1 MTLSKRLYPAAVIG
15 IIGGGQLGKMLAQ
28 SAQRMGYKVAVLD
41 PSADAPARSVC
52 HTFIHADFSDEE
64 ALIKLSDMS
73 DVVTYEFEN
82 IDAHILRN
90 LVSDYYVPQG
100 AKTVLTLQNRTTE
113 KNAIKESGASIVPF
127 ENISSEEDVKAFAKK
142 HSYPLIVKTTTGGY
156 DGKGQYYIGSEQEL
170 SNENI
175 PFEKTEFIVEKYIN
189 LSTEVSL
196 TAARS
201 ASGEIIYFPLQENLH
216 RNQVLYR
223 TIAPARV
230 DYFEKAKAEADKIM
244 EAMLFVG
251 VFTIEFFIDQNG
263 ELYVNEIAPRPH
275 NSAHYTIEACNIS
288 QFDAHI
294 LSVTDQPLPEVYQ
307 HSDAIMMNLL
317 GEDLDRLDLELFDY
331 SEWNVHLYGKSDRKP
346 ARKMGHVTV
355 LTDDIEAE
363 LEKLK
368 TTFEKETE

>member
-113 KNAIKESGASIVPF
+113 KTAIKESGASIVPF

-331 SEWNVHLYGKSDRKP
+331 SEWNVHLYGKSDRKA
-346 ARKMGHVTV
+346 ARKMGHVTI
-355 LTDDIEAE
+355 LTDDVEAE

-368 TTFEKETE
+368 TNFEKQTD

>member
-1 MTLSKRLYPAAVIG
+1 MTLSKRLYPSAVIG

-41 PSADAPARSVC
+41 PSEDAPARSMC

-82 IDAHILRN
+82 IDAHILKN

-100 AKTVLTLQNRTTE
+100 SKTVLTLQNRTSE
-113 KNAIKESGASIVPF
+113 KIAIKESGASIVPF
-127 ENISSEEDVKAFAKK
+127 ENISSEEDVKAFAEK

-170 SNENI
+170 LNENI
-175 PFEKTEFIVEKYIN
+175 PFKDTAFIVEKYID
-189 LSTEVSL
+189 LSREVSL

-216 RNQVLYR
+216 RNQILYR

-230 DYFEKAKAEADKIM
+230 NYFEKAKAEANKIL

-251 VFTIEFFIDQNG
+251 VFTIEFFIDQDG

-307 HSDAIMMNLL
+307 HKDAIMMNLL

-346 ARKMGHVTV
+346 ARKMGHVTI
-355 LTDDIEAE
+355 LTDDIEGE

-368 TTFEKETE
+368 KNFEKES

>member
-52 HTFIHADFSDEE
+52 HTFIHADFSDEK

-100 AKTVLTLQNRTTE
+100 AETVLTLQNRTTE

-127 ENISSEEDVKAFAKK
+127 ENISSEEDVKAFAEK
-142 HSYPLIVKTTTGGY
+142 HSYPLIVKTTTGGH

-170 SNENI
+170 LNENI
-175 PFEKTEFIVEKYIN
+175 PFEDTAFIVEKYID
-189 LSTEVSL
+189 LAREVSL

-216 RNQVLYR
+216 RDQVLYR

-307 HSDAIMMNLL
+307 HKDAIMMNLL

-346 ARKMGHVTV
+346 ARKMGHVTI

-368 TTFEKETE
+368 TNFEKETE

>member
-52 HTFIHADFSDEE
+52 HTFIHADFSDEK

-100 AKTVLTLQNRTTE
+100 AETVLTLQNRTTE

-127 ENISSEEDVKAFAKK
+127 ENISSEEDVKAFAEKY
-142 HSYPLIVKTTTGGY
+142 SYPLIVKTTTGGY

-170 SNENI
+170 LNENI
-175 PFEKTEFIVEKYIN
+175 PFEDTAFIVEKYID
-189 LSTEVSL
+189 LSREVSL

-216 RNQVLYR
+216 RDQVLYR

-307 HSDAIMMNLL
+307 HKDAIMMNLL

-346 ARKMGHVTV
+346 ARKMGHVTI

-368 TTFEKETE
+368 TNFEKETE

>member
-100 AKTVLTLQNRTTE
+100 AKTVLTLQNRMTE

-331 SEWNVHLYGKSDRKP
+331 SEWNVHLYGKSDRKA
-346 ARKMGHVTV
+346 ARKMGHVTI
-355 LTDDIEAE
+355 LTDDVEAE

-368 TTFEKETE
+368 TNFEKQTD

>member
-52 HTFIHADFSDEE
+52 HTFIQADFSDED

-82 IDAHILRN
+82 IDAHILKN

-100 AKTVLTLQNRTTE
+100 SKTVLTLQNRTTE

-127 ENISSEEDVKAFAKK
+127 EDISSEEDIKAFAKK
-142 HSYPLIVKTTTGGY
+142 HSYPLIVKTATGGY
-156 DGKGQYYIGSEQEL
+156 DGKGQYYIGSKQEL

-175 PFEKTEFIVEKYIN
+175 PFEETEFIVEKYIN

-244 EAMLFVG
+244 EALLFVG
-251 VFTIEFFIDQNG
+251 VFTIEFFIDKNG

-307 HSDAIMMNLL
+307 HRDAIMMNLL
-317 GEDLDRLDLELFDY
+317 GEDLDRLGLELFDY
-331 SEWNVHLYGKSDRKP
+331 SEWNVHLYGKSDRKA
-346 ARKMGHVTV
+346 ARKMGHVTI
-355 LTDDIEAE
+355 LTDDVEAE

-368 TTFEKETE
+368 TNFEKETD

>member
-100 AKTVLTLQNRTTE
+100 AETVLTLQNRTTE

-127 ENISSEEDVKAFAKK
+127 ENISSEEDVKAFAEK

-170 SNENI
+170 LNENI
-175 PFEKTEFIVEKYIN
+175 PFEDTAFIVEKYID
-189 LSTEVSL
+189 LAREVSL

-216 RNQVLYR
+216 RDQVLYR

-307 HSDAIMMNLL
+307 HKDAIMMNLL

-346 ARKMGHVTV
+346 ARKMGHVTI

-368 TTFEKETE
+368 TNFEKETE

>member
-113 KNAIKESGASIVPF
+113 KTAIKESGASIVPF

-201 ASGEIIYFPLQENLH
+201 ASGEIIYFPPQENLH

-331 SEWNVHLYGKSDRKP
+331 SEWNVHLYGKSDRKA
-346 ARKMGHVTV
+346 ARKMGHVTI
-355 LTDDIEAE
+355 LTDDVEAE

-368 TTFEKETE
+368 TNFEKQTD

>member
-52 HTFIHADFSDEE
+52 HTFIHADFSDEK

-100 AKTVLTLQNRTTE
+100 AETVLTLQNRTTE

-127 ENISSEEDVKAFAKK
+127 ENISSEEDVKAFAEKY
-142 HSYPLIVKTTTGGY
+142 SYPLIVKTTTGGY

-170 SNENI
+170 LNENI
-175 PFEKTEFIVEKYIN
+175 PFEDTAFIVEKYID
-189 LSTEVSL
+189 LAREVSL

-216 RNQVLYR
+216 RDQVLYR

-307 HSDAIMMNLL
+307 HKDAIMMNLL

-346 ARKMGHVTV
+346 ARKMGHVTI

-368 TTFEKETE
+368 TNFEKETE

>member
-82 IDAHILRN
+82 IDAYILRN

-113 KNAIKESGASIVPF
+113 KTAIKESGASIVPF

-331 SEWNVHLYGKSDRKP
+331 SEWNVHLYGKSDRKA
-346 ARKMGHVTV
+346 ARKMGHVTI
-355 LTDDIEAE
+355 LTDDVEAE

-368 TTFEKETE
+368 TNFEKQTD

>member
-113 KNAIKESGASIVPF
+113 KTAIKESGASIVPF

-346 ARKMGHVTV
+346 ARKMGHVTI
-355 LTDDIEAE
+355 LTDDVEAE

-368 TTFEKETE
+368 TNFEKQTD

>member
-52 HTFIHADFSDEE
+52 HTFIHADFSDEK

-100 AKTVLTLQNRTTE
+100 AETVLTLQNRTTE

-127 ENISSEEDVKAFAKK
+127 ENISSEEDVKAFAEKY
-142 HSYPLIVKTTTGGY
+142 SYPLIVKTTTGGY

-170 SNENI
+170 LNENI
-175 PFEKTEFIVEKYIN
+175 PFEDTAFIVEKYID
-189 LSTEVSL
+189 LAREVSL

-216 RNQVLYR
+216 RDQVLYR

-307 HSDAIMMNLL
+307 HKDAIMMNLL
-317 GEDLDRLDLELFDY
+317 GEDLDRLDFELFDY
-331 SEWNVHLYGKSDRKP
+331 SEWNVHLYGKSDRKA
-346 ARKMGHVTV
+346 ARKMGHVTI

-368 TTFEKETE
+368 TNFEKETE

>member
-52 HTFIHADFSDEE
+52 HTFIHADFSDEK

-100 AKTVLTLQNRTTE
+100 AETVLTLQNRTTE

-127 ENISSEEDVKAFAKK
+127 ESVSSAEDVKAFAEK

-170 SNENI
+170 LNENI
-175 PFEKTEFIVEKYIN
+175 PFEDTAFIVEKYID
-189 LSTEVSL
+189 LAREVSL

-216 RNQVLYR
+216 RDQVLYR

-307 HSDAIMMNLL
+307 HKDAIMMNLL

-346 ARKMGHVTV
+346 ARKMGHVTI

-368 TTFEKETE
+368 TNFEKETE

>member
-1 MTLSKRLYPAAVIG
+1 MTLSRRLYPAAVIG

-82 IDAHILRN
+82 IDAHILRK

-100 AKTVLTLQNRTTE
+100 AETVLTLQNRATE

-127 ENISSEEDVKAFAKK
+127 ENISSEADVKAFAEI

-156 DGKGQYYIGSEQEL
+156 DGKGQYYISSEQEL
-170 SNENI
+170 LNENI
-175 PFEKTEFIVEKYIN
+175 PFEDTAFIVEKYID
-189 LSTEVSL
+189 LSREVSL

-244 EAMLFVG
+244 KEMLFVG
-251 VFTIEFFIDQNG
+251 VFTIEFFIDQDG

-307 HSDAIMMNLL
+307 HKDAIMMNLL

-346 ARKMGHVTV
+346 ARKMGHVTI

>member
-1 MTLSKRLYPAAVIG
+1 MTLSRRLYPAAVIG

-346 ARKMGHVTV
+346 ARKMGHVTI

>member
-52 HTFIHADFSDEE
+52 HTFIHADFSDEK

-100 AKTVLTLQNRTTE
+100 AETVLTLQNRTTE

-127 ENISSEEDVKAFAKK
+127 ENISSEEDVKAFAEK

-170 SNENI
+170 LNENI
-175 PFEKTEFIVEKYIN
+175 PFEDTAFIVEKYID
-189 LSTEVSL
+189 LAREVSL

-216 RNQVLYR
+216 RDQVLYR

-307 HSDAIMMNLL
+307 HKDAIMMNLL

-346 ARKMGHVTV
+346 ARKMGHVTI

-368 TTFEKETE
+368 TNFEKETE

>member
-127 ENISSEEDVKAFAKK
+127 ENISSEEDVKAFAEK

-331 SEWNVHLYGKSDRKP
+331 SEWNVHLYGKSDRKA
-346 ARKMGHVTV
+346 ARKMGHVTI
-355 LTDDIEAE
+355 LTDDVEAE

-368 TTFEKETE
+368 TNFEKQTD

>member
-346 ARKMGHVTV
+346 ARKMGHVTI

>member
-1 MTLSKRLYPAAVIG
+1 MTLSKRIYPAAVIG

-41 PSADAPARSVC
+41 PSADAPARSTC
-52 HTFIHADFSDEE
+52 HTFIHADFSDEA
-64 ALIKLSDMS
+64 ALIKLSEMS

-100 AKTVLTLQNRTTE
+100 ANTVLTLQNRTSE
-113 KNAIKESGASIVPF
+113 KNAIKESGAGIVPF

-170 SNENI
+170 LNENI
-175 PFEKTEFIVEKYIN
+175 PFEETEFIVEKYIN

-201 ASGEIIYFPLQENLH
+201 ASGKIIYFPLQENLH
-216 RNQVLYR
+216 RNQILYR

-251 VFTIEFFIDQNG
+251 VFTIEFFIDEDG
-263 ELYVNEIAPRPH
+263 KLYVNEIAPRPH

-307 HSDAIMMNLL
+307 HKDAIMMNLL

-346 ARKMGHVTV
+346 ARKMGHVTI

-363 LEKLK
+363 LQKLK
-368 TTFEKETE
+368 TNFEKETE

>member
-331 SEWNVHLYGKSDRKP
+331 SEWNVHLYGKSDRKA
-346 ARKMGHVTV
+346 ARKMGHVTI
-355 LTDDIEAE
+355 LTDDVEAE

-368 TTFEKETE
+368 TNFEKQTD

>member
-1 MTLSKRLYPAAVIG
+1 MTLSKRLYPPAVIG

-41 PSADAPARSVC
+41 PSEDAPARAVC
-52 HTFIHADFSDEE
+52 HTFIHAEFSDEE
-64 ALIKLSDMS
+64 ALIKLSVMS

-100 AKTVLTLQNRTTE
+100 AETVLTLQNRTTE
-113 KNAIKESGASIVPF
+113 KNAIKASGAAVVPF
-127 ENISSEEDVKAFAKK
+127 ENISSGDDVKTFADK

-156 DGKGQYYIGSEQEL
+156 DGKGQYYLESEADL
-170 SNENI
+170 ADENI
-175 PFEKTEFIVEKYIN
+175 PFEDTEFIVEKYID
-189 LSTEVSL
+189 LEREVSL

-201 ASGEIIYFPLQENLH
+201 AGGEITYFPLQENLH
-216 RNQVLYR
+216 RDQILYR

-230 DYFEKAKAEADKIM
+230 NYFDQAKAEAEKIID
-244 EAMLFVG
+244 AMLFVG
-251 VFTIEFFIDQNG
+251 VFTIEFFIDKDG

-294 LSVTDQPLPEVYQ
+294 LSVTNQPLPEVYQ
-307 HSDAIMMNLL
+307 HKDAIMMNLL

-346 ARKMGHVTV
+346 ARKMGHVTI
-355 LTDDIEAE
+355 LTDDIDEE
-363 LEKLK
+363 LVKLK
-368 TTFEKETE
+368 KNFEKESQ